1 MLVASSRAASA
12 TASGKFSPAHPA
24 AAMLPPDRA
33 PATSPPPAVTMMPS
47 RVHVRAN
54 AAAPD
59 GSSTTPSGASVA
71 APPALPPGVRT
82 RLQKGI
88 SHPKKYTDET
98 IRYGM
103 LGSTGEPRNPPSAL
117 NDLTRVLLCKM
128 STTTATPPPPPP
140 PDQYMWDIYIP
151 IYLVMDVVSYAL
163 LLFILINASSIPN
176 FICSCLY
183 CEINHKNYA

>member
-47 RVHVRAN
+47 RVHVRVN

-59 GSSTTPSGASVA
+59 GSSTTPCGASVA

-103 LGSTGEPRNPPSAL
+103 LGSTGEPRNLHSAL
-117 NDLTRVLLCKM
+117 NDPHSRAAMQDEYDDCYT
-128 STTTATPPPPPP
+128 STTTSTRSVHVGLIYPDLFSDGCCIVCPATIHI
-140 PDQYMWDIYIP
+140 D
-151 IYLVMDVVSYAL
+151 
-163 LLFILINASSIPN
+163 
-176 FICSCLY
+176 
-183 CEINHKNYA
+183 